1 MAILAV
7 GDSVPVAPAASFSV
21 HRQPAI
27 PLVSLRMALLADD
40 PPGYAGA
47 GHLVQH
53 LLLPTLRT
61 QVERVG
67 GAVEMERTSD
77 AVVYT
82 LTGPSRELPFLA
94 DVLRA
99 ALRPAAPTA
108 GALLRASRE
117 LAEERL
123 EEWES
128 ADQHVRSVLRGQLF
142 PGDLSAAGTERS
154 AARFEAE
161 EIPAIW
167 RRMYDPARLSILA
180 VGDVTMSDLQAA
192 FSGLP
197 DRATVR
203 DDDEGDAPVDTV
215 STVPL
220 APAEATRGWLGAGY
234 LASDLE
240 PAAVSVAARIIQD
253 QLREQLPDASV
264 SAEHWWTHDG
274 QALALIV
281 GAPAP
286 RIAAARRAL
295 NTLASSIDTRLTA
308 TRVHDAARALRRE
321 MLFYARTPER
331 MSEVV
336 GRFSDR
342 DGDPEAADRFYASLD
357 EVDLEAVRDVLGHML
372 EHTPAR
378 VEIAAPRPKPAG

>member
-1 MAILAV
+1 
-7 GDSVPVAPAASFSV
+7 
-21 HRQPAI
+21 
-27 PLVSLRMALLADD
+27 
-40 PPGYAGA
+40 
-47 GHLVQH
+47 
-53 LLLPTLRT
+53 
-61 QVERVG
+61 
-67 GAVEMERTSD
+67 
-77 AVVYT
+77 
-82 LTGPSRELPFLA
+82 
-94 DVLRA
+94 
-99 ALRPAAPTA
+99 
-108 GALLRASRE
+108 
-117 LAEERL
+117 
-123 EEWES
+123 
-128 ADQHVRSVLRGQLF
+128 
-142 PGDLSAAGTERS
+142 
-154 AARFEAE
+154 
-161 EIPAIW
+161 
-167 RRMYDPARLSILA
+167 
-180 VGDVTMSDLQAA
+180 
-192 FSGLP
+192 
-197 DRATVR
+197 
-203 DDDEGDAPVDTV
+203 VDTV

-308 TRVHDAARALRRE
+308 TRVHDSARALRRE